1 MASEADLDADIK
13 ALSVLSEHPELF
25 EEFRKLGCLASL
37 VGLLAHEN
45 TDIAIDVVE
54 VISELTDDEVEA
66 EPEQWNAIVDGMIEA
81 QLLEMLTQNLSRLNE
96 GNESDRNGV
105 YHTLS
110 NTPNPIRQLHYN
122 WKLLLISMQTGVFEN
137 LASQQS
143 LAEQM
148 VRETNITPY
157 LLQRIQA
164 RESPISQNKQYAAE
178 LLAILL
184 QSSPANRKKLSELN
198 GTDIFLQLLSPY
210 RKRDPVKGGDEEEF
224 VENVFDCVTCV
235 VDELEGK
242 EAFVDSEG
250 VELVLIML
258 REGKM
263 SKPRALRLLDHA
275 VGGQSGASVCQ
286 KLVDAAGLK
295 TIFGMF
301 MKKVKPLKPTN
312 SLICWCKLGANL
324 SISPALQQDNQTT
337 EHLLGIFAALLMH
350 LPADSASRIRTLAK
364 FVEKDYEKI
373 AKLTKL
379 RTDYALR
386 MAKVDAEIAVQ
397 RKDLG
402 SVVEEEEM
410 AEEWFSRRLDAGL
423 FCLQVCVHR
432 LSLT

>member
-1 MASEADLDADIK
+1 MASEADLDAGIK
-13 ALSVLSEHPELF
+13 ALSVLSEHPELY

-110 NTPNPIRQLHYN
+110 NTPNPISQSHYS
-122 WKLLLISMQTGVFEN
+122 WKPLLISIQTGVFEN
-137 LASQQS
+137 LASQQL

-235 VDELEGK
+235 VDELKGK

-301 MKKVKPLKPTN
+301 MKKVNPPKPTS
-312 SLICWCKLGANL
+312 SLIC
-324 SISPALQQDNQTT
+324 
-337 EHLLGIFAALLMH
+337 
-350 LPADSASRIRTLAK
+350 
-364 FVEKDYEKI
+364 
-373 AKLTKL
+373 
-379 RTDYALR
+379 
-386 MAKVDAEIAVQ
+386 
-397 RKDLG
+397 
-402 SVVEEEEM
+402 
-410 AEEWFSRRLDAGL
+410 
-423 FCLQVCVHR
+423 
-432 LSLT
+432 